1 MGEGWGGGIISTL
14 QNLIGDQVH
23 VNVTQRKS
31 SDTPLLHG
39 DE

>member
-1 MGEGWGGGIISTL
+1 MGEGWGGEIIITL

-23 VNVTQRKS
+23 VNVTQRES
-31 SDTPLLHG
+31 SDTPLLQG